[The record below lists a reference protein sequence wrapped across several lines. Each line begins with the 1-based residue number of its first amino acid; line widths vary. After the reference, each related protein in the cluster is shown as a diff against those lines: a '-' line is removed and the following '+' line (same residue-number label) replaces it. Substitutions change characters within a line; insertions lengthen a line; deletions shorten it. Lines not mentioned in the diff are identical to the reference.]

1 MVISGEIMG
10 AVYSRMN
17 PTGFSLNLAKPI
29 KSKSFGGR
37 SISTGSGNRGDL
49 MYPRSDQDNSEPSA
63 RITRSASRVQSMNR
77 RNAGQPGPRRS
88 SRLIAGQNES
98 SSHSSSRPVV
108 STSLNE
114 ALTLQSR
121 LRRSARIARINSVG
135 TSTSRHGVQ
144 RKSRNGPTGSM
155 IRRRGSRRRSSP
167 N

>member
-1 MVISGEIMG
+1 MG

-49 MYPRSDQDNSEPSA
+49 MYPRSDQDTEPSA

-98 SSHSSSRPVV
+98 SSHSSRPVV

-114 ALTLQSR
+114 ALSLQSR
-121 LRRSARIARINSVG
+121 LRRSARIARINSAG